1 MHVSRLTHIPTANIL
16 VKGIC
21 FIKHRWHFSHIAHI
35 PTTNI
40 LVKGGFNQDISSWDV
55 SKSTGMS
62 GMFYR
67 AIAFNQDI
75 GNWNNYKFITTYVNA

>member
-1 MHVSRLTHIPTANIL
+1 VAGQSLIPPQEKRRLTHIPTANIL

-40 LVKGGFNQDISSWDV
+40 LVKG
-55 SKSTGMS
+55 
-62 GMFYR
+62 R
-67 AIAFNQDI
+67 AMLLGVLQTIPMPLPDNI
-75 GNWNNYKFITTYVNA
+75 